1 MKPTNGKASTIM
13 IRDLSKKDN
22 LVLKELRQDFS
33 TEFNTVAVMKAAYNY
48 IEQKKLLADKTS
60 AIAVLESKIET
71 LTEQLSIWS
80 VAVNDYFE
88 FEVEKEKRQ
97 AQLASTLHGLI
108 KESKKKQPKAKVQT
122 GKGRGLSMLID

>member
-80 VAVNDYFE
+80 EAVNEYFG

-97 AQLASTLHGLI
+97 AELASTLHTLI
-108 KESKKKQPKAKVQT
+108 KESKKKQPKSKVQT